1 MYERM
6 DALTNKVE
14 TFGLLA
20 IIKALE
26 IMDPLEKQLMGVR
39 KLSRMDLVL
48 VHYSDGDDELAVVL
62 VVRPWKYAME

>member
-6 DALTNKVE
+6 DALMNKVE

-26 IMDPLEKQLMGVR
+26 IMDPLEKQLMGMW
-39 KLSRMDLVL
+39 KLSRMDLML
-48 VHYSDGDDELAVVL
+48 VHYSDGNDKLAVVL
-62 VVRPWKYAME
+62 VV